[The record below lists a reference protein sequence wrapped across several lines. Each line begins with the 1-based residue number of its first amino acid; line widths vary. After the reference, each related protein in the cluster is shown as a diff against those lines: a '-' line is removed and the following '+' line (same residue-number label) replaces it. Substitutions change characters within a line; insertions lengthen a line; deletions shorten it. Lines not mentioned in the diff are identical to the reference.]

1 MIKLLKNLINQK
13 KEKIKNISVN
23 GKIYTIREFG
33 KIGSNLRYYKKEI
46 RNSIRFHHTPL
57 HRDYDQSLD
66 TPYRSVKSIIS
77 ASEEKF
83 GIEVSK
89 IIRCRMNLTCPVPN
103 FGPDNYN
110 VPHVDWPDLE
120 NYFTLLYY
128 LDDSDG
134 DTFIFNEHYKDGFPK
149 TVTIDRRISPKS
161 NMALLMDGWKYH
173 ASSNPVKSNQ
183 RITINFKYFIYL
195 FKCNN
200 HYKLFI

>member
-1 MIKLLKNLINQK
+1 MFEGLNSLIHSGWFPWYWDPCGGIDPSLITDGNTYLGD
-13 KEKIKNISVN
+13 NVPDN
-23 GKIYTIREFG
+23 
-33 KIGSNLRYYKKEI
+33 KEI
-46 RNSIRFHHTPL
+46 RNSISFHHTPL
-57 HRDYDQSLD
+57 HRDSDQSLD

-77 ASEEKF
+77 ASDEKF

-183 RITINFKYFIYL
+183 RITINFNVELK
-195 FKCNN
+195 
-200 HYKLFI
+200 